1 MADIAAS
8 DVTYAVVNQHQQKAV
23 EGRREGKFS
32 LVFGDGA
39 LTYPTGGVPVTKAKL
54 GCPNIIESFIME
66 GTGANGFIYKYDQAN
81 EKIRIYQGDNDAVAD
96 GALIEL
102 AGGSA
107 TPAAATRSSARAR
120 LPSAGGSPA
129 WSLTPRAGSA
139 PGGC

>member
-1 MADIAAS
+1 MADIAAA
-8 DVTYAVVNQHQQKAV
+8 DVTYATVSSHQQKV
-23 EGRREGKFS
+23 VQGRRQGKFS

-54 GCPNIIESFIME
+54 GCPNTIESFIME

-96 GALIEL
+96 GALVEL

-107 TPAAATRSSARAR
+107 TPAAATLYVVAT
-120 LPSAGGSPA
+120 G
-129 WSLTPRAGSA
+129 W
-139 PGGC
+139 